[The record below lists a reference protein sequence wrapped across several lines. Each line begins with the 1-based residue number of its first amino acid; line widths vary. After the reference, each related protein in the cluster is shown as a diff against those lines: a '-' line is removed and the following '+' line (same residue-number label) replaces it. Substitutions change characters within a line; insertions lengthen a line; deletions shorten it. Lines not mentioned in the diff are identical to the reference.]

1 MPNIFFVGFYKIF
14 IKEIIEI
21 LHKSPRKLRKSL
33 CFIQQ
38 GQHYPDIKNCQR
50 HHKKTELWTSIPLE
64 NRCKILKILSNQIQQ
79 YIKMII
85 YEQWGSSKESI
96 DGLTFK
102 SQCNLT
108 Y

>member
-1 MPNIFFVGFYKIF
+1 M
-14 IKEIIEI
+14 
-21 LHKSPRKLRKSL
+21 RKTL
-33 CFIQQ
+33 CFQLIQQ
-38 GQHYPDIKNCQR
+38 GQHYPDIRNSQR
-50 HHKKTELWTSIPLE
+50 HHKKTELWTSIHLE

-85 YEQWGSSKESI
+85 YYDQWGSSKESI

-102 SQCNLT
+102 NQCNLS